1 MTLATQTRAGAIRT
15 AVMRLDVLGAEL
27 TPLGWHTR
35 LTAHPGM
42 LPSLLIRDT
51 APGAPAIS
59 DDIYAVDL
67 GGRWFYWWSRSCGSD
82 PADAARIITRVMR
95 SAGHRAHAAGQP
107 ECTP

>member
-1 MTLATQTRAGAIRT
+1 MPSTQICPGTTRTAITRLDALGSELARLGWETRLATRRGT
-15 AVMRLDVLGAEL
+15 
-27 TPLGWHTR
+27 
-35 LTAHPGM
+35 